1 MAIENIQDGWHG
13 HTKKEVREALQEKLR
28 ELEEQGGNSVD
39 VYDGLDSTDPE
50 KALSAR
56 QGKKLKEE
64 VDNKPSLMGATGRID
79 HSKAAAVVLA
89 SMGSDLDG
97 GGGYRPSVGDYY
109 ATGTSVKYMESE
121 DNIVNMSPDERLIY
135 CNARTDK
142 LYRWVATGE
151 VGWKEVGEDEA
162 RATIMAT
169 LGMLESSQWPR
180 VVIETLTPTDN
191 PDEMA
196 NGLLYVFKPIS
207 TVDYWNALCVK
218 IGNTVIKFAPS
229 RHAIYCV
236 KDEAALY
243 LYTGTHFE
251 PMDYYRKDEVYDKA
265 ETEQYVQEYVQQHG
279 GGGGGNVSINGTS
292 LVLGG
297 SSNNEDAPNVNP
309 GGDPGVL
316 HVYHVKASDHE
327 ITEGMMYKDANGHYS
342 SDQYEKMY
350 KNATGFTN
358 AIMYAYQH
366 GYSKVVFQR
375 GDYCFTPIFNVG
387 GEAVDLLGSPVC
399 IWMLNMSD
407 LEIDMNG
414 STFHLLVDSTA
425 HSSYYRVNSPS
436 YSYYST
442 VIGIGQ
448 SKNITIRNGNFRG
461 DLYSRSYN
469 VSNNELK
476 QEGCYGITVGVSAF
490 THNISLLDLDG
501 SGFSGD
507 FIKTQPRTLYVFKEP
522 FWTGLHNDYNPNCR
536 RMPATTVKGVM
547 NFGYGFDYNASY
559 NIAVSNNGSNK
570 YGLSG
575 VHDIGNWMTGDD
587 WGDYEYVLKEVSRR
601 EFSLFTPGDSIRLAN
616 CYAPLIHVLTYADYP
631 STPDTAPLRI
641 VKTGYCE
648 SFQLFENERYVRLQ
662 FLYENGLSTGQYRS
676 TGLDDLSAVNE
687 YFGTDF
693 AAGETNSPNQS
704 PDAEDDI
711 PDLDDETIFYSGGNN
726 AEVALSDAGGAGP
739 RIAIVKKLNEMVL
752 IEGCRIH
759 DNGRGGIE
767 GGANNV
773 VIRRC
778 EFMKQQYMNTASA
791 QGSHPVY
798 SVKGTNYHIDYEDH
812 VSNHV
817 TIEHCVFY
825 SGKST
830 GKLLFPTVMRF
841 DFRDNICYGCAPC
854 IGNNFITNI
863 EGNTFHGTS
872 ISPYYPWL
880 SGTQCHS
887 RAKMLRV
894 MNYENNVYYN
904 CSSPGY
910 GVLTNTMQ
918 RIRNCLIEINSD
930 YSVEFESQQTF
941 MDAAG
946 KPDKLFEGCTIRFMS
961 PNTTAYFPYLKVCR
975 IFGGNNWKV
984 GHIEDCVL
992 ENSAFAIIGNF
1003 AEAVDGNYS
1012 EEADGV
1018 LHLYVKNTRGLDLL
1032 SHCHPPLSI
1041 HRHGYSDDDI
1051 RDPKLDYVV
1060 HYEGCE
1066 IDVSNV
1072 FEQLLAYTKIS
1083 NPARWYNGIILEFK
1097 NCRFIGS
1104 ASNTSLEGNGDS
1116 HYSKVLFEGCEFDV
1130 DTAYLFGGT
1139 VQKTNRYFEF
1149 AGCRFRQEGFKLGI
1163 GEYAL
1168 VCGGEYGGSANRP
1181 MLTRAGSVYFDT
1193 GEGKPIWRSSGAL
1206 SLAEISNVEFVDA
1219 SGATA

>member
-1 MAIENIQDGWHG
+1 MRGGAAQYIDNHMAIENIQEGWHG

-64 VDNKPSLMGATGRID
+64 IDNKPSLMGATGRID

-251 PMDYYRKDEVYDKA
+251 PMDYYRKDEVYDKD
-265 ETEQYVQEYVQQHG
+265 ETERYVQEYVQQHG
-279 GGGGGNVSINGTS
+279 GGGGSNVSIEGTS

-387 GEAVDLLGSPVC
+387 GDVSKPLLIPV
-399 IWMLNMSD
+399 IVWILNMSD
-407 LEIDMNG
+407 IEIDLNG
-414 STFHLLVDSTA
+414 STLHLLLDSSE
-425 HSSYYRVNSPS
+425 HSSYYNYTGSE
-436 YSYYST
+436 T
-442 VIGIGQ
+442 GITPAYKYFCALFGVGQ

-461 DLYSRSYN
+461 DMYSRDYSIG
-469 VSNNELK
+469 SGGQRDE
-476 QEGCYGITVGVSAF
+476 EGCYGIYVGFTRF

-507 FIKTQPRTLYVFKEP
+507 FIKSEANPIRLAREP
-522 FWTGLHNDYNPNCR
+522 LWEKPHTNTTGYMAIADGF
-536 RMPATTVKGVM
+536 TVSGAM
-547 NFGYGFDYNASY
+547 NYGFGFEFN
-559 NIAVSNNGSNK
+559 SNSVISKVNNSARSHN
-570 YGLSG
+570 YALSG
-575 VHDIGNWMTGDD
+575 VHDMSELISSCNINGYDFVR
-587 WGDYEYVLKEVSRR
+587 EEAARR
-601 EFSLFTPGDSIRLAN
+601 EFSLYNIGGDFHLPE
-616 CYAPLIHVLTYADYP
+616 CYAPLINVLTYADEP

-641 VKTGYCE
+641 IKTGYCE
-648 SFQLFENERYVRLQ
+648 SFHLYANERYIRLQ
-662 FLYENGLSTGQYRS
+662 FLYEDGLAANQYRS
-676 TGLDDLSAVNE
+676 GGLSNLNKVNA
-687 YFGTDF
+687 YFGTEFDSDPNEG
-693 AAGETNSPNQS
+693 AGE
-704 PDAEDDI
+704 
-711 PDLDDETIFYSGGNN
+711 G
-726 AEVALSDAGGAGP
+726 SDAGGAGP
-739 RIAIVKKLNEMVL
+739 RVTVVPKLNEMVL

-778 EFMKQQYMNTASA
+778 EFFKQQYDMTYNA
-791 QGSHPVY
+791 QGALPVY
-798 SVKGTNYHIDYEDH
+798 FGDNTTKYHICHE
-812 VSNHV
+812 NIEANQV
-817 TIEHCVFY
+817 TIENCVFY
-825 SGKST
+825 SGKDT
-830 GKLLFPTVMRF
+830 AKLLFRTVLRL
-841 DFRDNICYGCAPC
+841 DFRNNTCYGCAPG
-854 IGNNFITNI
+854 ITNNFVSNVT
-863 EGNTFHGTS
+863 GNTFYGTGITRMS
-872 ISPYYPWL
+872 QWL
-880 SGTQCHS
+880 DGTLSSGKSMMH
-887 RAKMLRV
+887 RV
-894 MNYENNVYYN
+894 LNCENNAYYK
-904 CSSPGY
+904 CSVPGY
-910 GVLTNTMQ
+910 ELPNNTVQ
-918 RIRNCLIEINSD
+918 RIRNCYIEIDDTDNT
-930 YSVEFESQQTF
+930 EFESQQTF

-946 KPDKLFEGCTIRFMS
+946 KPDKVFEGCTIRFIS
-961 PNTTAYFPYLKVCR
+961 PNTTAYFPYLKGCR
-975 IFGGNNWKV
+975 IVGGNKWKV
-984 GHIEDCVL
+984 GRIEDCVL
-992 ENSAFAIIGNF
+992 ENSKFTIIGNF
-1003 AEAVDGNYS
+1003 SEAV
-1012 EEADGV
+1012 DGV
-1018 LHLYVKNTRGLDLL
+1018 LHLYVKNVRGLDLR
-1032 SHCHPPLSI
+1032 SHCNPPSNMF
-1041 HRHGYSDDDI
+1041 RHGYNSSNI
-1051 RDPKLDYVV
+1051 SDPKLDYVV

-1066 IDVSNV
+1066 IDVSRLDGKLMSDDV
-1072 FEQLLAYTKIS
+1072 V
-1083 NPARWYNGIILEFK
+1083 ARWYNGIILEFK

-1104 ASNTSLEGNGDS
+1104 ASNTSLESNAEG
-1116 HYSKVLFEGCEFDV
+1116 HYSKVVFEGCEFDV

-1168 VCGGEYGGSANRP
+1168 VCGGEHGGSANRP